1 MSYNAERA
9 LFIDYT
15 HQLGID
21 GMVWVSKPP
30 QKLPPITNIL
40 SIFDMTSWM
49 LIFAS
54 MLTVSA
60 ALLAVS
66 KVGTFYGGKSQD
78 YVDVLLVSFRLGH

>member
-9 LFIDYT
+9 SFIDYT

-40 SIFDMTSWM
+40 RIFDVSSWM
-49 LIFAS
+49 FILLAMIAVG
-54 MLTVSA
+54 L
-60 ALLAVS
+60 ALLLVS
-66 KVGTFYGGKSQD
+66 RVGTLYGGQRQD
-78 YVDVLLVSFRLGH
+78 YIDIMLVSFR

>member
-9 LFIDYT
+9 EFIDYT

-40 SIFDMTSWM
+40 RIFDVTSWV
-49 LIFAS
+49 LILAS
-54 MLTVSA
+54 MLSVSIV
-60 ALLAVS
+60 LLVVS
-66 KVGTFYGGKSQD
+66 KVGTLYGGKNQD
-78 YVDVLLVSFRLGH
+78 YVDILLISFR

>member
-9 LFIDYT
+9 SFIDYT

-40 SIFDMTSWM
+40 RIFDLSSWM
-49 LIFAS
+49 FILLS
-54 MLTVSA
+54 MITVGL
-60 ALLAVS
+60 ALLLVS
-66 KVGTFYGGKSQD
+66 RVGTQYGGQRQD
-78 YVDVLLVSFRLGH
+78 YIDIMLVSFR